1 MRTIVSFNHDWLYLA
16 EQVGADVPDDRFTRV
31 TLPHTNVVLPYHNFD
46 DQEYQFISTYRK
58 RFTLPESR
66 NGRRVFLDFDG
77 AMLAATVT
85 INGHTFD
92 EHQGG
97 FTPFSFD
104 ITDHLNDEGENLLTV
119 HLDSRERKDIPPF
132 GHSVDYLVFGGIYR
146 EVSLRIVEPFRIES
160 IFVKAFDVLT
170 ETVRLDIDV
179 RVINQTDNLKE
190 FMLKASAANI
200 VTTTYTHHSEALELV
215 VQPHSETIGTLQI
228 EISRDHCLLWT
239 PDNSIMY
246 EVEVYEYPWDKD
258 SRFDFELEYIGIRQ
272 AEFREDGFYLNGERL
287 QLRGL
292 NRHQNYPYIGAAAP
306 ARLQR
311 KDADIIKYE
320 LGCNIVRTSHYPQST
335 AFLDRC
341 DEIGLLVFE
350 EIPGWQN
357 IGDDDWKALALRD
370 VRAMIERDR
379 NHPSIIL
386 WGVRINESWDD
397 HAFYTATNAL
407 AHELDPTRQTG
418 GVRFWQDS
426 EFLED
431 VFTFND
437 FSNDI
442 QEPQQTPHLVTEFNG
457 HMFPTKSWDHV
468 ERRIEHAQRHL
479 RIQDRAIGM
488 GGVSGAIG
496 WCAFDYNTHKEFGA
510 GDRICYHGVM
520 DIFRLPKYA
529 AYAYASQVSPSER
542 VVLQVASGWS
552 PGDYNAGVF
561 EPLIVL
567 SNCDEI
573 EVFVGDERIGK
584 FTPDRA
590 NYPHLPHPP
599 FNVSGTMVTLSQPYA
614 DLRVVGYVD
623 GQAVGEHRI
632 AADPQPKALI
642 LQPDDTELIADGIDM
657 TRLVFKIVDSY
668 GNPLPYAAAVVSFE
682 IEGEGEL
689 IGDNPF
695 PLVGG
700 AAALFVRTTRQ
711 PGQIRMTATTPRL
724 PLAQITILSK

>member
-1 MRTIVSFNHDWLYLA
+1 MRTIVSFNHEWLYLA
-16 EQVGADVPDDRFTRV
+16 EQVGDAVPDNRFTPV

-58 RFTLPESR
+58 RFTLPEPR

-85 INGHTFD
+85 INGHSFD
-92 EHQGG
+92 EHKGG

-104 ITDHLNDEGENLLTV
+104 ITDYLNEDGENVLTV

-146 EVSLRIVEPFRIES
+146 EVSLRYVEPTHIVS
-160 IFVKAFDVLT
+160 VFVRTGDVLT
-170 ETVRLDIDV
+170 DTIKLEADITVT
-179 RVINQTDNLKE
+179 N
-190 FMLKASAANI
+190 ASLQA
-200 VTTTYTHHSEALELV
+200 VDLELSALFADDDYSNIE
-215 VQPHSETIGTLQI
+215 QIHLEPTETRTVTLIFEPIAGDI
-228 EISRDHCLLWT
+228 ELWR
-239 PDNSIMY
+239 PQLAAQYDF
-246 EVEVYEYPWDKD
+246 EVYITVEDRLMDMQK
-258 SRFDFELEYIGIRQ
+258 LLIGFRH

-320 LGCNIVRTSHYPQST
+320 LGCNIVRTSHYPQSV

-437 FSNDI
+437 FSNGI

-573 EVFVGDERIGK
+573 EVFVGDERIGR

-599 FNVSGTMVTLSQPYA
+599 FNISGTMVTLSQPYA
-614 DLRVVGYVD
+614 DLRVVGYVG

-632 AADPQPKALI
+632 AADPQPHALV
-642 LQPDDTELIADGIDM
+642 LEPDDIELIADGIDM

-668 GNPLPYAAAVVSFE
+668 GNPLAYAAAVVSFE

-700 AAALFVRTTRQ
+700 GAALFVRTTRQ
-711 PGQIRMTATTPRL
+711 PGQIRVTATTPRL
-724 PLAQITILSK
+724 PPAQVTILSK